1 MVDRGRMEDVF
12 GTRFDFLEPDEE
24 ALARFRPSRRL
35 MIAEVTQQAFGL
47 LITLLAAVLVYRYAQ
62 SHGDPALAQGALVVI
77 ASFLGIDLI
86 FIVQRL
92 VRAGLE
98 IYFTEYVITDRRT
111 YSVTAIFGR
120 RMNAIPFEKVT
131 NLGIRRN
138 FFERLIHVDG
148 IRLTAYGMKGARID
162 MRGVQETE
170 DVFRRLQRLVRAEST
185 AEGLL
190 RAD

>member
-1 MVDRGRMEDVF
+1 MAERGGMEEIL
-12 GTRFDFLEPDEE
+12 GTKFDFLEPDEE

-47 LITLLAAVLVYRYAQ
+47 LLTLLVALLVLQYARG
-62 SHGDPALAQGALVVI
+62 HEDPFLERGALVVI

-92 VRAGLE
+92 IRTGLE
-98 IYFTEYVITDRRT
+98 IYFTEYVITNRRT
-111 YSVTAIFGR
+111 YSVTAILGR
-120 RMNAIPFEKVT
+120 RLNAVPFEKVT
-131 NLGIRRN
+131 NLGIQRN
-138 FFERLIHVDG
+138 FFERLIHVDR
-148 IRLTAYGMKGARID
+148 IRLAAYGLKGAEID
-162 MRGVQETE
+162 MRGVQQTE
-170 DVFRRLQRLVRAEST
+170 EVFGRLQRLVRSEST